1 LKGTLLFQLKSDYEL
16 LESNIET
23 VLTKYSY
30 HRNHILPELKAKR
43 DGLKQKYQHCKQHG
57 ELEDRIKSMKDQ
69 MLWAQIIEQE
79 TEVADVKEKIADV
92 KARVEKYEGQV
103 ADVNEKVK
111 SAAVDVERLAQEVAE
126 SELSLEPLKER
137 QMEHKEEQ
145 KLYTSQLRQ
154 LDQEKREMDESIKAN
169 RKQIKVFEKQIEEIY
184 ARGENSEYVLFV

>member
-1 LKGTLLFQLKSDYEL
+1 
-16 LESNIET
+16 
-23 VLTKYSY
+23 
-30 HRNHILPELKAKR
+30 LPELKAKR
-43 DGLKQKYQHCKQHG
+43 DGLKQKYHHCKQHE

-79 TEVADVKEKIADV
+79 TEVSDVEEKIADV
-92 KARVEKYEGQV
+92 KAWVEKYEGQV
-103 ADVNEKVK
+103 AEVNEKVK
-111 SAAVDVERLAQEVAE
+111 SATVEVERLAQEVAE